1 MTTDMEQRT
10 RERIRIEPATGPV
23 IVNFHGAILA
33 STNEALVLHETGYD
47 PVYYIPK
54 DRVEMAYLRESDR
67 RTTCPFKGEARYWSI
82 TAEAQAADDA
92 VWAYDTP
99 HAGVGE
105 IAGHVAFDPSKV
117 TVAVD

>member
-1 MTTDMEQRT
+1 MRMLPPSLHSIRRSPPGSVTVTSWSQNPL
-10 RERIRIEPATGPV
+10 RIA
-23 IVNFHGAILA
+23 A
-33 STNEALVLHETGYD
+33 
-47 PVYYIPK
+47 
-54 DRVEMAYLRESDR
+54 
-67 RTTCPFKGEARYWSI
+67 